1 MLKDDS
7 ATGVPN
13 IASFKLTRVTPFTK
27 STPNIITAAASA
39 KSVKQSNSHSQ
50 LSAIPGR
57 PQAESLLDVDE
68 MDNHSQLA
76 GAKWPRKPGKKEI
89 QIETSYTPMT
99 NYRAGE
105 QQSQHNTSVAEIS
118 QYQEEGI
125 PGCN

>member
-7 ATGVPN
+7 ATGVSN
-13 IASFKLTRVTPFTK
+13 IASFKSTRVTPFTK
-27 STPNIITAAASA
+27 NTSAAASA

-50 LSAIPGR
+50 LSAILRR

-99 NYRAGE
+99 NYKAGE
-105 QQSQHNTSVAEIS
+105 QQSQHNTSVAELS